1 MSENSISVEELAER
15 GEVQTELELEET
27 LVANPEMLEAGL
39 RLVGRQTSNAG
50 GWLDLLGIDADGRLV
65 IFELK
70 RVRLGRDAVTQV
82 IDYASALNAMSL
94 TTLSEHIAQ
103 RSGDGGIE
111 RIDDFEDW
119 YSGEFGSS
127 DFGRVL
133 PPRMVL
139 VGLGF
144 DEAAERMVKFLCS
157 ERLEISAVTFHA
169 FEHQGKT
176 LLARQVEIDREAVV
190 PSRRGLEPIQQR
202 RQALQSYLLECGL
215 TDLFGSVC
223 ADLRAWITAN
233 VFENALKNG
242 VSFQLDEFGPS
253 GGRGPRSYFGVFAA
267 YTQSGVVDINIGQWA
282 LNRGEAALAK
292 LGDEIALRDWSHG
305 GQAFSVESEEDWKRC
320 RPAMEAFV
328 KAVMEDRRLDWPVA
342 KSTT

>member
-1 MSENSISVEELAER
+1 MSVEELAER

-94 TTLSEHIAQ
+94 AALSEHIAQ

-111 RIDDFEDW
+111 RINEFEDW

-127 DFGRVL
+127 DMGRVL

-139 VGLGF
+139 VGLGV

-157 ERLEISAVTFHA
+157 EQLEISAVTFHA

-176 LLARQVEIDREAVV
+176 LLGRQVEIDHKGVV
-190 PSRRGLEPIQQR
+190 SSRRGLEPIPQR
-202 RQALQSYLLECGL
+202 REALQSYLQECGL
-215 TDLFGSVC
+215 ADLFGAIC
-223 ADLRAWITAN
+223 ADLRAWITVS
-233 VFENALKNG
+233 VFVNALRKG

-253 GGRGPRSYFGVFAA
+253 GVRGPQSYFGVFAA
-267 YTQSGVVDINIGQWA
+267 YTRPGAVDLSIGQWA
-282 LNRGEAALAK
+282 LKRGEAVLAK
-292 LGDEIALRDWSHG
+292 LGDEITLRDWSHG
-305 GQAFSVESEEDWKRC
+305 GQAFSVGSEEDWKRC
-320 RPAMEAFV
+320 RPAMEEFV
-328 KAVMEDRRLDWPVA
+328 KAVMENRQLDWPVA
-342 KSTT
+342 KSIA